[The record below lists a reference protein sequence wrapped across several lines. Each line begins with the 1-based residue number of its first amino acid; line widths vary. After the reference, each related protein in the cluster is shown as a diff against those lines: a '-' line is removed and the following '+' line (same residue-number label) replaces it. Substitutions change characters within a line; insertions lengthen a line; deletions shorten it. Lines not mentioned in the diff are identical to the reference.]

1 MNTCQS
7 EGAAGG
13 GTTEAITPVSTF
25 SLTEFNF
32 LY

>member
-1 MNTCQS
+1 MTPCQS

-13 GTTEAITPVSTF
+13 ETTEVITLVSTF